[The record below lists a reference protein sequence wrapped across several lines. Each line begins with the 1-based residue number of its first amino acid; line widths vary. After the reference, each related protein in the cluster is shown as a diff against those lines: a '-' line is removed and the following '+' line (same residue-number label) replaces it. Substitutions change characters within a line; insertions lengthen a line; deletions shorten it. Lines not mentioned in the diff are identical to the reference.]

1 MTLNIDRVSITFTAE
16 IKQHVGQ
23 LTEIKQHVGQLTVEE
38 SVLIH
43 ALGMMNISNRKV
55 EPYFMCYLPSLVI

>member
-1 MTLNIDRVSITFTAE
+1 MTLNINRVSITFTA
-16 IKQHVGQ
+16 
-23 LTEIKQHVGQLTVEE
+23 EIKQHVGQLTVEE

-43 ALGMMNISNRKV
+43 ASGMMNISNRKV

>member
-1 MTLNIDRVSITFTAE
+1 MTLNIDRVSITFTA
-16 IKQHVGQ
+16 
-23 LTEIKQHVGQLTVEE
+23 EIKQHVGQLTVEE

-55 EPYFMCYLPSLVI
+55 EPYFMCYLPSLVL